1 MKRRTLRCFLF
12 PVLAGLLNG
21 SCGDSGKSESE
32 TSYEFPVVGSLNSS
46 RYQVILHTAP
56 DGPRYSLLED
66 ATKGGVV
73 LAQEMTA
80 SEFRKRYPLIHDDV
94 RGLWAGTGSP
104 RDSFGR
110 IPVELPAKRVRNRP
124 GSERVNSLPIAPL
137 PNED

>member
-21 SCGDSGKSESE
+21 SCGDSGKSESGA
-32 TSYEFPVVGSLNSS
+32 SYEFPVVGNLNSS

-56 DGPRYSLLED
+56 DGPRYTLLGDVSEG
-66 ATKGGVV
+66 AVL

-80 SEFRKRYPLIHDDV
+80 SEFRERYPLIHDDV
-94 RGLWAGTGSP
+94 RRLWAGTGSP

-110 IPVELPAKRVRNRP
+110 IPVELPTKGIRNRP
-124 GSERVNSLPIAPL
+124 GSERVNSLPIPPL
-137 PNED
+137 RNGH